1 MKLRSQDWFG
11 RTGKDGF
18 IYRAWMKNQGIP
30 DEEFR
35 GKPVIG
41 ICNTWSEFTPCNA
54 HFRELAESVKKGVI
68 AAGGFP
74 VEFPVM
80 SLGETLL
87 KPTAML
93 YRNLAAMDTEE
104 SIRANPMDGVV
115 LLCGCDK
122 TTPSLVMGA
131 ASVDL
136 PAIVVSGGPM
146 LTGRYRGKTIGTS
159 DVWRFNDAVR
169 TGQMSQEELTVAEAC
184 MCRSRGHCAV
194 MGTASTMACMVES
207 LGLTLPENAAIPAAD
222 SRRKVLAQYSGQ
234 RIVEM
239 VKEDLRISKVLTREA
254 FENAIMVNAAI
265 GGSTNFVIHMLAIA
279 GRIGVKLTL
288 EDFDHHSANVPLL
301 ANLQP
306 SGEFF
311 MEDFYYAGGL
321 PVVMRE
327 LHGRLH
333 NQALAVSGKA
343 IEQNYQSAACYDPT
357 VIGSLAKPFKP
368 ETGLVVLKGNLCEN
382 GAVLK
387 PSAATPE
394 LMQHKGQAVVFE
406 NIEDYHA
413 RIDDPALEVDANSV
427 LVLKNVGPIGY
438 PGMPEVGNM
447 SVPKKLL
454 EQGITDMVRIS
465 DGRMSGTG
473 FGTVVLHVSPESAM
487 GGTLAFVEN
496 GDWIELDV
504 VNRTL
509 NLVVD
514 DAVMKE
520 RRSKWKPTH
529 KVSSRGYVNLYQ
541 LHVQQAHLGADM
553 DFCVGSSGSVVTRD
567 SH

>member
-80 SLGETLL
+80 SLGETLI

-136 PAIVVSGGPM
+136 PTIVVSGGAM
-146 LTGRYRGKTIGTS
+146 LTGRFQGKTIGTS

-169 TGQMSQEELTVAEAC
+169 SGEMTQEELTVAEAC

-239 VKEDLRISKVLTREA
+239 VKEDLRMSKVLTREA

-265 GGSTNFVIHMLAIA
+265 GGSTNFVVHLLAIA
-279 GRIGVKLTL
+279 GRVGIPLDLK
-288 EDFDHHSANVPLL
+288 DFDLLSANIPLL

-306 SGEFF
+306 SGKYF

-321 PVVMRE
+321 PAVMKA
-327 LHGRLH
+327 LHTRLH
-333 NQALAVSGKA
+333 HQNLAVSGKP
-343 IEQNYQSAACYDPT
+343 IEQNYLQAQCYDEE
-357 VIGSLAKPFKP
+357 VIGSLEKPFKP
-368 ETGLVVLKGNLCEN
+368 DTGLVVLKGNLCSD

-387 PSAATPE
+387 PTAATPE

-406 NIEDYHA
+406 NIED
-413 RIDDPALEVDANSV
+413 
-427 LVLKNVGPIGY
+427 
-438 PGMPEVGNM
+438 
-447 SVPKKLL
+447 
-454 EQGITDMVRIS
+454 
-465 DGRMSGTG
+465 
-473 FGTVVLHVSPESAM
+473 
-487 GGTLAFVEN
+487 
-496 GDWIELDV
+496 
-504 VNRTL
+504 
-509 NLVVD
+509 
-514 DAVMKE
+514 
-520 RRSKWKPTH
+520 
-529 KVSSRGYVNLYQ
+529 
-541 LHVQQAHLGADM
+541 
-553 DFCVGSSGSVVTRD
+553 
-567 SH
+567 